1 RKSRET
7 NNTSS
12 HYFQTV
18 PPDPAPFYLSE
29 SVLSSDLEQTKHRP
43 TRERGSTVE
52 MAPSTIR
59 KAIGTVKDQTSIGIA
74 KVASNMAPDLE
85 VAIVKAT
92 SHDDDPANEKYIREI
107 LNLTSFSRGYVHA
120 CVSAVSKR
128 LGKTRDWIVALK
140 ALILVHRLLN
150 DGDPLFQEEIL
161 YATRRGT
168 RLLNMSDFRDEAHS
182 SSWDHS
188 AFVRTYAMYLDQ
200 RLELMLFDRKGSGGG
215 GSGSGSG
222 SAHGE
227 IERYGVRGGDFRSP
241 PPRPYEYNDYGD
253 YRGESANGGYG
264 GGMTRRSRS
273 YGDMSEM
280 GREGGVGGGGDRERR
295 PVVTPLREM
304 KPERIFGK
312 MGHLQRLLDR
322 FLSCR
327 PTGLAK
333 NSRMILIA
341 LYPVVRESFQL
352 YADICEVLA
361 VLLDKFFDMEYA
373 DCVKAFDAYAS
384 AAKQID
390 ELIAFYNWCKD
401 TGVARSS
408 EYPEVQRITGKLLE
422 TLEEFVRD
430 RAKRP
435 KSPERREEAPPPPQE
450 EEPVQDMNE
459 IKALPPPEN
468 YTPPPPPEPEPEPQ
482 RPQVTEDLV
491 NLREDS
497 VTADDQGNRL
507 ALALFAGPPAN
518 SGNGSWE
525 AFPSNGEPQVTSAW
539 QNPAAEP
546 DKADWELALVET
558 ASNLS
563 KQKATLGGGFDP
575 LLLNGMYD
583 QGMVRQHVSTSQL
596 SGGSAS
602 SVALPGSGKTSTPVL
617 ALPAPDG
624 TVQAVNQDPFAASL
638 AVPPPSYVQMADM
651 EKKQHLLVQEQQLWH
666 QYSREGM
673 QGQASLAKIGGGG
686 YYAAGPN
693 PAMPYGMPPVNGMG
707 PPAGYYYTAP

>member
-1 RKSRET
+1 
-7 NNTSS
+7 
-12 HYFQTV
+12 
-18 PPDPAPFYLSE
+18 
-29 SVLSSDLEQTKHRP
+29 
-43 TRERGSTVE
+43 

-74 KVASNMAPDLE
+74 KVASNMSPELE
-85 VAIVKAT
+85 VAIVKAS
-92 SHDDDPANEKYIREI
+92 SHDDDPPTQKYIYEI
-107 LNLTSFSRGYVHA
+107 LNLTSSSRGYVHA
-120 CVSAVSKR
+120 CVSFVSKR

-140 ALILVHRLLN
+140 VLMLVHRLLN
-150 DGDPLFQEEIL
+150 EGDPLFQEEIL
-161 YATRRGT
+161 YATRKGT

-200 RLELMLFDRKGSGGG
+200 RLELLLFERKGNGNRSAG
-215 GSGSGSG
+215 GSGSGNV
-222 SAHGE
+222 HGE
-227 IERYGVRGGDFRSP
+227 IERYYGGRGDFRSP
-241 PPRPYEYNDYGD
+241 PPRAYEYSDQHNGD
-253 YRGESANGGYG
+253 YNRGESGYG
-264 GGMTRRSRS
+264 GYGMTRRSRS

-280 GREGGVGGGGDRERR
+280 GREGREEKKA
-295 PVVTPLREM
+295 VTPLREM

-341 LYPVVRESFQL
+341 LYPVVKESFQL

-361 VLLDKFFDMEYA
+361 VLLDRFFDMEYS

-435 KSPERREEAPPPPQE
+435 KSPERKEEAPSAPQE
-450 EEPVQDMNE
+450 EEPVPDMNE

-468 YTPPPPPEPEPEPQ
+468 HAPPPEPEPKPMPQ
-482 RPQVTEDLV
+482 QPRVSEDLV
-491 NLREDS
+491 NLREDA

-507 ALALFAGPPAN
+507 ALALFAGPASN
-518 SGNGSWE
+518 NGNGSWE

-539 QNPAAEP
+539 QTPAAEP
-546 DKADWELALVET
+546 GKADWELALVET

-563 KQKATLGGGFDP
+563 KQKAALGGGLDP

-583 QGMVRQHVSTSQL
+583 QGVVRQHVSTAQL

-602 SVALPGSGKTSTPVL
+602 SVALPGPGKTTTPVL

-638 AVPPPSYVQMADM
+638 CIPPPSYVQMADM
-651 EKKQHLLVQEQQLWH
+651 EKKQHLLVQEQQVWH
-666 QYSREGM
+666 QYAKDGM
-673 QGQASLAKIGGGG
+673 QGQASLTKLSGTGN
-686 YYAAGPN
+686 YPTGPM
-693 PAMPYGMPPVNGMG
+693 PVMPYGMPPVNGMG
-707 PPAGYYYTAP
+707 APPAGYYYTPY